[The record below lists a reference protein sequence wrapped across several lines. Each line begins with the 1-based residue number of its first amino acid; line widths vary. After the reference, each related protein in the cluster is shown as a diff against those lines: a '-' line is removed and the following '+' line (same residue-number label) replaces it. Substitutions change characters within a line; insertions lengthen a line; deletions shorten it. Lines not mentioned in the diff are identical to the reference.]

1 MRISACALLVTATST
16 ILGACGSDIVAAPS
30 PRYLPLAPSAVV
42 AATLVTTSDID
53 SSDPRRFRRMD
64 LASDHQ
70 SGATLLRTETCFLLQ
85 HGWKH
90 LQITTCCKSKPSGTG
105 VLETSTP
112 TSITNPKATVQ
123 LDSPDGSNYVSM
135 DVIAVDPK
143 HFYINDPRS
152 TNRSLKTRFR
162 HDDGLVDVTVAAPS
176 P

>member
-70 SGATLLRTETCFLLQ
+70 EWGHTAQDRDLLPASAR
-85 HGWKH
+85 
-90 LQITTCCKSKPSGTG
+90 
-105 VLETSTP
+105 LETSSDNDLLQEQTLRDRGVGNIN
-112 TSITNPKATVQ
+112 TDVDHKSKS
-123 LDSPDGSNYVSM
+123 DSP
-135 DVIAVDPK
+135 A
-143 HFYINDPRS
+143 
-152 TNRSLKTRFR
+152 
-162 HDDGLVDVTVAAPS
+162 
-176 P
+176 